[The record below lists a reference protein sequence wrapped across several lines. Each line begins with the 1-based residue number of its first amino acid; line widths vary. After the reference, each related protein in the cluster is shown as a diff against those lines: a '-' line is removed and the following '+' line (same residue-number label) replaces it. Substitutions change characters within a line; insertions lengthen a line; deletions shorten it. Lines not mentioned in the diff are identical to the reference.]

1 VRSTLAAALAP
12 AGLAL
17 LVALLAT
24 LALGAGRA
32 EAAGG
37 SWRAYLAP
45 AAACPGAA
53 EPSAPPPAQRRAI
66 ACLLDWAR
74 ARAGQDRLAASRS
87 LARAAAL
94 KGRRLAACGEV
105 SHAPCGTDPTAAVR
119 ASGYRF
125 ARFGENLF
133 AGPAG
138 AVSARDVVA
147 AWLRS
152 PSHRANVLGGEFR
165 EAGAA
170 LVRAR
175 GLLGRGEA
183 TVWVVAFGTPS

>member
-1 VRSTLAAALAP
+1 MPSKLAAASAP
-12 AGLAL
+12 TGLAL
-17 LVALLAT
+17 LAAVLAT
-24 LALGAGRA
+24 LALAAGRA
-32 EAAGG
+32 EGG
-37 SWRAYLAP
+37 EIAWRTYLAP
-45 AAACPGAA
+45 AASCPGDV

-74 ARAGQDRLAASRS
+74 ARAGQKRLAASRS

-105 SHAPCGTDPTAAVR
+105 SHAPCGADATAAVH

-138 AVSARDVVA
+138 TVSARDVVA

-152 PSHRANVLGGEFR
+152 PSHRANVLGPEFR

-175 GLLGRGEA
+175 GLLGPGEA
-183 TVWVVAFGTPS
+183 AVWVVAFGTPR